1 MLRRCEDDHS
11 DVSHCRHRSKL
22 AMSHQL
28 LKRNLTVVSCRLER
42 FDSLQNTFLLVIL
55 YSGFLSG
62 NCKLNLT
69 GEGTNS
75 PHSSQGHQAPPEGV
89 KEGPGSSR
97 IVLKKTTNSVKI
109 FPFSSDDL
117 LGEVDKRGKRED
129 RDPHQQHEQ
138 PQLLVG
144 LARLE

>member
-55 YSGFLSG
+55 RIFFIQDLEVFRGY
-62 NCKLNLT
+62 
-69 GEGTNS
+69 NS
-75 PHSSQGHQAPPEGV
+75 PHSSQGHQTPPE
-89 KEGPGSSR
+89 
-97 IVLKKTTNSVKI
+97 
-109 FPFSSDDL
+109 
-117 LGEVDKRGKRED
+117 
-129 RDPHQQHEQ
+129 
-138 PQLLVG
+138 
-144 LARLE
+144 